1 MLHIIFPVLSSW
13 LYLKISRKSFQKIS
27 PTYIKYF
34 SIIHNSI
41 LHIFSSY
48 VFCNLLLTIYYNGII
63 AGRQYYFQ
71 IDYVDR
77 IVFLFYLSKYYEYI
91 DTCLIYAKQKE
102 PIFLQKFH
110 HLGAV
115 FIWHLGYVYKF
126 DGIMFASILNSGVHS
141 FMYLYYLLTIIKT
154 NYIDMNKLKKFKI
167 YLTSLQ
173 IAQLGYG
180 FYALPYFYYNLET
193 IQNKIV
199 IWICDI
205 YIFILIVLFFHF
217 MIKTYFSRKI
227 DIDKYIV

>member
-1 MLHIIFPVLSSW
+1 MLHIIFPLLSSW
-13 LYLKISRKSFQKIS
+13 LYLKISKKSFQKIS

-41 LHIFSSY
+41 LHLFSCY
-48 VFCNLLLTIYYNGII
+48 VFCNLLLSMYFNGIT

-71 IDYVDR
+71 IEYVDN
-77 IVFLFYLSKYYEYI
+77 IIFLFYLSKYYEYV
-91 DTCLIYAKQKE
+91 DTFLIYAKQNE
-102 PIFLQKFH
+102 PIALQKFH

-126 DGIMFASILNSGVHS
+126 DGIVFASILNSGVHS

-154 NYIDMNKLKKFKI
+154 KYIDINKLKKYKI

-173 IAQLGYG
+173 MAQLGFG
-180 FYALPYFYYNLET
+180 FYALPYFYYKLET
-193 IQNKIV
+193 TQNKIV

-205 YIFILIVLFFHF
+205 YIFILIVLFTQF
-217 MIKTYFSRKI
+217 MIKNYFTHKS